1 MKGPRCAPRSVEE
14 GGLLGATRL
23 NPGGFGFQK
32 KVRVGPGGQCF
43 VITGMVDGEAGT
55 RNVGIAKLPSS
66 NRLRG
71 WLKTEARIFSS
82 PAEAYRRYTEHDQ
95 T

>member
-32 KVRVGPGGQCF
+32 KGSGSGQEGSRNIRVG
-43 VITGMVDGEAGT
+43 
-55 RNVGIAKLPSS
+55 
-66 NRLRG
+66 
-71 WLKTEARIFSS
+71 W
-82 PAEAYRRYTEHDQ
+82 
-95 T
+95 